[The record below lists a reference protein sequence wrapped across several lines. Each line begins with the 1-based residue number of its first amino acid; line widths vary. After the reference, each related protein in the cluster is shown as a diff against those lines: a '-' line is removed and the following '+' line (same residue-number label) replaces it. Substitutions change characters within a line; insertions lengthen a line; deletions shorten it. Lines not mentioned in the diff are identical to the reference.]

1 MNTDTGAVK
10 REAYLTD
17 DEKKSGKWVKLA
29 DLPRGQRI
37 KMLAKLRAK
46 PGAKNL
52 GTKLT
57 DGIGQALRQKH
68 RYTAQLN
75 ALKAAMADAAVKGLV
90 RFQRDGDKWCA
101 VLPTFVNLQES
112 PAGFGPTKLDAFM
125 ALRDDAAK
133 HIAMRQVASDA
144 PACAIDPEAVA
155 ADAVAAQVEATKEV
169 PDGSQDQ

>member
-1 MNTDTGAVK
+1 MNIDTGAVK
-10 REAYLTD
+10 REEDLTD

-52 GTKLT
+52 GTKLS
-57 DGIGQALRQKH
+57 DGIGEALRKKH
-68 RYTAQLN
+68 RYTSQLN
-75 ALKAAMADAAVKGLV
+75 ALKAAMADAVVKGLV
-90 RFQRDGDKWCA
+90 RFQRDGDKWQC

-144 PACAIDPEAVA
+144 PPAP
-155 ADAVAAQVEATKEV
+155 VEAGN
-169 PDGSQDQ
+169 GSQGT

>member
-1 MNTDTGAVK
+1 MNTETGDIK
-10 REAYLTD
+10 READLTD
-17 DEKKSGKWVKLA
+17 EDKRSGKYVRLA
-29 DLPRGQRI
+29 DLPRGQRRR
-37 KMLAKLRAK
+37 LLEKLRRK
-46 PGAKNL
+46 PNAKNL

-75 ALKAAMADAAVKGLV
+75 ALKATMADAVVKGLV
-90 RFQRDGDKWCA
+90 HFKRDGDKWCA

-133 HIAMRQVASDA
+133 HIAMRQAASDA
-144 PACAIDPEAVA
+144 PPAPV
-155 ADAVAAQVEATKEV
+155 EV
-169 PDGSQDQ
+169 PDGSQGT